1 MNREIYKNA
10 LVDAEN
16 INTEQMIV
24 ASIRGKYR
32 SKTYVNNM
40 LDRLCYGV
48 NYRLN
53 RYSLK
58 KGSKFPRVQF
68 HGFTQHSYSKAYN
81 NHVHFYMSVP
91 SPYEYDH
98 VVSIMI
104 EEFDKLDT
112 VWSKDLQRYIPN
124 VNTAHEIYSKPVKN
138 ENGYAVYSAREFDKR
153 DAETYLN
160 L

>member
-10 LVDAEN
+10 LIDAEN

-32 SKTYVNNM
+32 SKTYVNKM

-68 HGFTQHSYSKAYN
+68 HGFTQHSYS
-81 NHVHFYMSVP
+81 VP

-112 VWSKDLQRYIPN
+112 VWSKVLQRYIPN

-138 ENGYAVYSAREFDKR
+138 ENGYAVYSAREFDKHE
-153 DAETYLN
+153 AETYIN